1 MTYAFDGFPVNF
13 VMTTVLKHMRY
24 LLILASF
31 ILTCAV
37 SQAQRW
43 KSYQLSVNGDTINTV
58 DATDL
63 KQGRWVVHV
72 NELRGEPGYEEEGV
86 YVDDKKEGPWRRY
99 NLSGDILALENYK
112 WGFRDGKQQYFSM
125 YGDLLREEGWRAV
138 NPKNP
143 YDTIEVPDLN
153 NPMVMQTKIVKH
165 EVSELKHGTWKIFD
179 PSTGSVLKTEFWFYG
194 EKDKSMLGTGATASD
209 TKPVS
214 GDKPA
219 GGAKPKAVEDWEKKN
234 SGKKKVVVRD
244 GRTG

>member
-1 MTYAFDGFPVNF
+1 
-13 VMTTVLKHMRY
+13 MRTI
-24 LLILASF
+24 LLSLAATF
-31 ILTCAV
+31 FLG
-37 SQAQRW
+37 QLHAQTW
-43 KSYQLSVNGDTINTV
+43 KSYQLSVNGDTLNCV
-58 DATDL
+58 DQAGL

-72 NELRGEPGYEEEGV
+72 DPLRGEAGYEEEGE
-86 YVDDKKEGPWRRY
+86 YLDDKKEGPWRRY
-99 NLSGDILALENYK
+99 NLSGDILAIESYK

-153 NPMVMQTKIVKH
+153 NPMIMQTKIVKH
-165 EVSELKHGTWKIFD
+165 DVSELRHGTWKIYD
-179 PSTGSVLKTEFWFYG
+179 PSSGAVLKTEVWFYG
-194 EKDKSMLGTGATASD
+194 EKDKSALGGSSAT
-209 TKPVS
+209 TQPVS

-219 GGAKPKAVEDWEKKN
+219 TTAKPKAVEEWDKKN